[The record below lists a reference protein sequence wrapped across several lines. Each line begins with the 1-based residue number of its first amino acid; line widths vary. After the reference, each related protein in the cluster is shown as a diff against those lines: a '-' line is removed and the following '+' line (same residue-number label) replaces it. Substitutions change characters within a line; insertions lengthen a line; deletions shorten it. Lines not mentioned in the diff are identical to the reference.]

1 MVKGTDVL
9 MSLANGALCALIV
22 VLMVWQ
28 LIDAA
33 TR

>member
-1 MVKGTDVL
+1 MIKGSDVL
-9 MSLANGALCALIV
+9 MSLINGAICALIV
-22 VLMVWQ
+22 VLMFWQ